1 VSRESLGVVEPAIDR
16 MESVSLES
24 VLDLAALQTR
34 IDRKYLVAPEVL
46 TALAEDAGCRLAV
59 LEIDEVRAF
68 QYESVYFDTPALD
81 SYHAAA
87 HGRRRR
93 FKVRT
98 RTYLDSGITVLEV
111 KVRGGRGETVK
122 HRMPYDT
129 ADRLCLTTEGMAFV
143 AEHIDAAAVP
153 LLAPV
158 LTTSYRRTTF
168 VDMAAGM
175 RLTCDADVVCSSVHG
190 PSVAVPDHL
199 LLETKSLGP
208 TTAADRFLW
217 RTGHRPLTVSKYCLG
232 MAALDP
238 GLPANKWN
246 RTLRR
251 YFGWAPDRR
260 RATQT

>member
-1 VSRESLGVVEPAIDR
+1 VAESAIDR
-16 MESVSLES
+16 LAPVSLDA
-24 VLDLAALQTR
+24 VIDLAELQTR
-34 IDRKYLVAPEVL
+34 TDRKYVVAPEVL
-46 TALAEDAGCRLAV
+46 TALTEDAGCRMAV
-59 LEIDEVRAF
+59 LEIDDLRAF
-68 QYESVYFDTPALD
+68 RYESVYFDTPALD
-81 SYHAAA
+81 AYHAAA
-87 HGRRRR
+87 HERRRR

-129 ADRLCLTTEGMAFV
+129 ADSLRLTADGMAFV
-143 AEHIDAAAVP
+143 AEHVDATAVP
-153 LLAPV
+153 LLDPV

-175 RLTCDADVVCSSVHG
+175 RMTCDADVVCSSVHG
-190 PSVAVPDHL
+190 PSVAVSGHM

-217 RTGHRPLTVSKYCLG
+217 RTGHRPMTVSKYCLG

-238 GLPANKWN
+238 DLPANKWN

-251 YFGWAPDRR
+251 YFGWAPDRGR
-260 RATQT
+260 TNQT

>member
-1 VSRESLGVVEPAIDR
+1 MFESPIDR
-16 MESVSLES
+16 LPPVSLD
-24 VLDLAALQTR
+24 VVMDMARLQTR
-34 IDRKYLVAPEVL
+34 TDRKYIVGPEVVA
-46 TALAEDAGCRLAV
+46 ALAEDASCRMAV
-59 LEIDEVRAF
+59 LEIDDLRSFE
-68 QYESVYFDTPALD
+68 YESVYFDTPALD
-81 SYHAAA
+81 AYHAAA

-98 RTYLDSGITVLEV
+98 RTYLDSRISVLEV

-122 HRMPYDT
+122 HRLPYDT
-129 ADRLCLTTEGMAFV
+129 ADRLRLTADGMAFV

-153 LLAPV
+153 VLAPV

-175 RLTCDADVVCSSVHG
+175 RLTCDADVVCTSVHG
-190 PSVAVPDHL
+190 PSVAVSGHL

-217 RTGHRPLTVSKYCLG
+217 RTGHRPTTVSKYCLG

-246 RTLRR
+246 RTLRG

-260 RATQT
+260 RAIPWSS